1 MRGCRAVLV
10 KGGHLAGETVTDV
23 LVTAAGGRVWESPR
37 IATRHTHGTGCTLAS
52 AIAAGLAQGLAIEN
66 AVERARD
73 LCPASDRKRPWIG
86 PRSRPA
92 RPRPPAALGARPM
105 ADRFSDVFA
114 VVGLSGAALTI
125 ATRFAH

>member
-1 MRGCRAVLV
+1 M
-10 KGGHLAGETVTDV
+10 TDV
-23 LVTAAGGRVWESPR
+23 LVTRRAPGIWESPR

-52 AIAAGLAQGLAIEN
+52 AIAAGLAQGFDIETAVDRARTYVQLAI
-66 AVERARD
+66 
-73 LCPASDRKRPWIG
+73 ASAPGLGRGHG
-86 PRSRPA
+86 PLDHSHPVRSAP
-92 RPRPPAALGARPM
+92 RPM